1 MEVLHYN
8 LDMTPE
14 SEWKIVS
21 AGAFARDNLLYLQ
34 EAGHFIS
41 GANYYTVRK
50 DLDSY
55 LVKLTLSGAGILEYG
70 GETYRLPAGSFFGL
84 TAVRRSI
91 IIPRRTR
98 DSGMFYGFTSAA
110 RRRGRIIRRF

>member
-21 AGAFARDNLLYLQ
+21 VGPEYWNMAAKPIGFLP
-34 EAGHFIS
+34 EA
-41 GANYYTVRK
+41 
-50 DLDSY
+50 
-55 LVKLTLSGAGILEYG
+55 
-70 GETYRLPAGSFFGL
+70 FFGL